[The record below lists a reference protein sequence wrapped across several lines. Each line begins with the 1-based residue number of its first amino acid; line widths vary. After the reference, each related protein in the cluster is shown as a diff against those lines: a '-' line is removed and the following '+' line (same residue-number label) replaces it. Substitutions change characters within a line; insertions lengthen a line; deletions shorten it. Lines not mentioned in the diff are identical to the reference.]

1 MSSQAQGTLLAV
13 PSQRL
18 SAVVL
23 AMTLGIALVFLS
35 GFAAPAVIHNAAHDW
50 RHAHNFPCH

>member
-1 MSSQAQGTLLAV
+1 MSIQVQRAVPVQLSGRLLAV
-13 PSQRL
+13 LPAAL
-18 SAVVL
+18 
-23 AMTLGIALVFLS
+23 LGVALVFLS

>member
-1 MSSQAQGTLLAV
+1 MSSQVQGAALAV

-23 AMTLGIALVFLS
+23 AMTLGFALVFLS